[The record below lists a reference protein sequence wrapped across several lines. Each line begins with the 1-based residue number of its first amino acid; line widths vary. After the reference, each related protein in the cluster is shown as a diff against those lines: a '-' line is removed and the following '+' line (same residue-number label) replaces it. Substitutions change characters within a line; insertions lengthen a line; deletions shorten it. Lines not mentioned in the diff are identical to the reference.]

1 MINFETI
8 THEHCLVSGPH
19 NHTANDDTHLLNVLK
34 TTDNRYY
41 FAYSIYHF
49 RNTNAIIVIVKET
62 TLDTI
67 KTLFNEEN
75 LKQNNNE
82 GPRLYDIFNPSD
94 GQAYCRTVIPPL
106 KILRH
111 SKNNHFKPI
120 PYQTIQETIETII
133 PNIPFRDSYNW
144 GYDGYENNE
153 ILPFILDELDELESE
168 N

>member
-8 THEHCLVSGPH
+8 AYDHCLVSGPH
-19 NHTANDDTHLLNVLK
+19 NNTANDDTHLLNILK
-34 TTDNRYY
+34 TIDNRYY

-49 RNTNAIIVIVKET
+49 RNTNAIIVIVKKT

-67 KTLFNEEN
+67 KTLFNEES
-75 LKQNNNE
+75 LKRNNNE

-94 GQAYCRTVIPPL
+94 GQAYCQTVTPSL
-106 KILRH
+106 KILQH
-111 SKNNHFKPI
+111 SKNSHFKPI
-120 PYQTIQETIETII
+120 PYQTIQETIETVI
-133 PNIPFRDSYNW
+133 PNIPFRSSYNW
-144 GYDGYENNE
+144 GYDGFENNE

>member
-1 MINFETI
+1 MIDFETI
-8 THEHCLVSGPH
+8 KYEHCLVSGPH

-41 FAYSIYHF
+41 FAYTIYRF
-49 RNTNAIIVIVKET
+49 KNTNAIIVLIKET
-62 TLDTI
+62 TLDVI
-67 KTLFNEEN
+67 KALFNEES
-75 LKQNNNE
+75 LKQNDNE

-111 SKNNHFKPI
+111 SKNNHFKSI
-120 PYQTIQETIETII
+120 PYQAIQTDIETII
-133 PNIPFRDSYNW
+133 PNIPFRDPYNW

-153 ILPFILDELDELESE
+153 ILPFILDELDQLESE

>member
-8 THEHCLVSGPH
+8 THEHCLVSGPN

-41 FAYSIYHF
+41 FAYTIYHF
-49 RNTNAIIVIVKET
+49 KNTNAIIILIKET
-62 TLDTI
+62 TLDAI
-67 KTLFNEEN
+67 KALFNEES
-75 LKQNNNE
+75 LKQNDNE

-94 GQAYCRTVIPPL
+94 GQAYCQTVTPPL

-111 SKNNHFKPI
+111 SKNSHFKPI
-120 PYQTIQETIETII
+120 PNQAIQETIETVI

-153 ILPFILDELDELESE
+153 ILPFILDELDELESKK
-168 N
+168 